1 MVFPTFLNLSLNL
14 VIRSSWSEPQSAP
27 GLVFVRFG
35 GDHLFVKVAQLCPT
49 IWDPMDYIVHGILQ
63 ARILEWVAFPFSRG
77 FSQPRDRTQVS
88 CIAGR
93 FFSCWATAAHKE
105 MQEYWTII
113 GDSLASSFA
122 YLFSTSPGTTQRPF
136 LFPTPP
142 PYLLL
147 LPLSLLSFFP
157 FCPFLGERM
166 HFHWDG
172 NFMQVRAM
180 YWDPNML
187 VIF

>member
-1 MVFPTFLNLSLNL
+1 M
-14 VIRSSWSEPQSAP
+14 RSSWWEPQSAP

-113 GDSLASSFA
+113 GDSFASCLLTF
-122 YLFSTSPGTTQRPF
+122 
-136 LFPTPP
+136 FPLPQAPP
-142 PYLLL
+142 
-147 LPLSLLSFFP
+147 SALSFFLPLLPPSFFSLSPSRPSFP
-157 FCPFLGERM
+157 FVPS
-166 HFHWDG
+166 
-172 NFMQVRAM
+172 
-180 YWDPNML
+180 
-187 VIF
+187 